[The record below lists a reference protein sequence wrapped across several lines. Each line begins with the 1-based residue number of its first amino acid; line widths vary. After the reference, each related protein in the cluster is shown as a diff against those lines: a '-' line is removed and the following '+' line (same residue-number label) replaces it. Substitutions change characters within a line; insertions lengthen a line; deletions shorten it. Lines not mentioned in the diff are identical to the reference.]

1 MRVCV
6 CVATWKEEPWS
17 TEMPELRGD
26 ERPIFIMGQDGK
38 RRRIMVSEFEH
49 ETLRRVH
56 RRPHV
61 LVEEVG

>member
-1 MRVCV
+1 
-6 CVATWKEEPWS
+6 
-17 TEMPELRGD
+17 MPELRGD
-26 ERPIFIMGQDGK
+26 DRPIFIMGQDGK